1 LDHEAFRQF
10 LNQPYLLM
18 PRRQDSWYIVVPK
31 FVDMQLGW
39 LEWTTPSYNMFVINK
54 YVRWMAPLPREF
66 EERLGPTPTA
76 QAKVVD
82 GLLKVSAG
90 MEEQAWQATENT
102 FTKETGLE
110 SE

>member
-39 LEWTTPSYNMFVINK
+39 LEWTTPSYNVFVI
-54 YVRWMAPLPREF
+54 VRIRSGGFGLVLLGLAGCGV
-66 EERLGPTPTA
+66 RL
-76 QAKVVD
+76 V
-82 GLLKVSAG
+82 
-90 MEEQAWQATENT
+90 
-102 FTKETGLE
+102 TGGCYGGI
-110 SE
+110 S